1 MQKPEPVTVLPQNS
15 FSAFIS
21 RNGLLLLSFLIA
33 LVVMFYRRPDAFYA
47 SQFWAEEGS
56 VFYSEAY
63 HEGLRS
69 IFNPCVGYFHL
80 FPRLVACLA
89 AGAHFPLQAV
99 PFLFCYAW
107 LFMLLT
113 LLFYTWKRL
122 DFSQA
127 QRFFISI
134 TVVMIPL
141 QSEVFMN
148 LTNVQWIMA
157 FFPVI
162 IFSAGKYPPGKKW
175 FIADLVI
182 LLLSGLTG
190 PNFTVLLP
198 VLVLLYFLKKREL
211 FSDRRRLFLLVFSL
225 LLAMISVIA
234 LLQYGSVNRTA
245 GTFSLLNKG
254 FVQQIFVQYA
264 FLFIGKFAFRIPFL
278 LMVIAVLLM
287 AGGFFWLARKT
298 WRKKNNAFELVSL
311 CAGLLFLVTTFVA
324 YRNNPALLSPFYR
337 GIRNFYIPAVTFI
350 WVLIRFAEEFRY
362 QKFLLSGLMLLFAAE
377 TVLFIGPLKFQQYD
391 LAGYN
396 EALKTNDTLSIPI
409 NPSPWSIDIDKT
421 KMSVER

>member
-1 MQKPEPVTVLPQNS
+1 MQKPQPVTVLAQNS

-134 TVVMIPL
+134 TVL
-141 QSEVFMN
+141 
-148 LTNVQWIMA
+148 
-157 FFPVI
+157 
-162 IFSAGKYPPGKKW
+162 
-175 FIADLVI
+175 
-182 LLLSGLTG
+182 
-190 PNFTVLLP
+190 
-198 VLVLLYFLKKREL
+198 
-211 FSDRRRLFLLVFSL
+211 
-225 LLAMISVIA
+225 
-234 LLQYGSVNRTA
+234 
-245 GTFSLLNKG
+245 
-254 FVQQIFVQYA
+254 
-264 FLFIGKFAFRIPFL
+264 
-278 LMVIAVLLM
+278 
-287 AGGFFWLARKT
+287 
-298 WRKKNNAFELVSL
+298 
-311 CAGLLFLVTTFVA
+311 
-324 YRNNPALLSPFYR
+324 
-337 GIRNFYIPAVTFI
+337 
-350 WVLIRFAEEFRY
+350 
-362 QKFLLSGLMLLFAAE
+362 
-377 TVLFIGPLKFQQYD
+377 
-391 LAGYN
+391 
-396 EALKTNDTLSIPI
+396 
-409 NPSPWSIDIDKT
+409 
-421 KMSVER
+421 